1 MIEKEQ
7 QIILL
12 SDFIETKVRKEKE
25 LEYYQKQL
33 EELQKKMFFLKKEID
48 LTNLI
53 IDMVDSEK
61 IIDIR
66 EKLLEKKQQNLLGS
80 QYDENETET

>member
-1 MIEKEQ
+1 MTEKEKKL
-7 QIILL
+7 ILL

-25 LEYYQKQL
+25 LEYFQEQL
-33 EELQKKMFFLKKEID
+33 ENLQNKMFFLKKEIN

-53 IDMVDSEK
+53 IDMVNNNN

-66 EKLLEKKQQNLLGS
+66 EQLLEKQQQNLLGS
-80 QYDENETET
+80 DDGDKTKT

>member
-1 MIEKEQ
+1 MTEKEKKL
-7 QIILL
+7 ILL

-25 LEYYQKQL
+25 LEYFQEQL
-33 EELQKKMFFLKKEID
+33 ENLQNKMFFLKKEID

-53 IDMVDSEK
+53 IDMVNNNT

-66 EKLLEKKQQNLLGS
+66 EQLLEKQQQNLLGS
-80 QYDENETET
+80 SDDDKTKT